1 MIYKCCLT
9 FFHPPSQQL
18 FYSLRVIVSAQV
30 VCLCACFD
38 SVHVCVHLCLSL
50 VLNVHSLV
58 CVGETECVWERERE
72 REREK
77 ERERER
83 ERERPRVSVRF
94 KCHPWHLKQIGVYR
108 VFNVSQPEPNTI
120 HSRLSDSL
128 VLSRSSFLLLS
139 SHTQFLF
146 TTRQQYHILNYIR
159 LTSLSRCRKCIK
171 DKCNRKRL

>member
-50 VLNVHSLV
+50 VLNVHSFV
-58 CVGETECVWERERE
+58 CVGETEWERERDPGCQWE
-72 REREK
+72 
-77 ERERER
+77 
-83 ERERPRVSVRF
+83 
-94 KCHPWHLKQIGVYR
+94 CHPWHLKQIGVYR
-108 VFNVSQPEPNTI
+108 VFNASQPEPNTI

-128 VLSRSSFLLLS
+128 VLSRSSSLFFPLKHNFYLQLYEVTELS
-139 SHTQFLF
+139 GTRSWKQRGVSALQTTMTKQLIQHPSDTLTTQSE
-146 TTRQQYHILNYIR
+146 H
-159 LTSLSRCRKCIK
+159 
-171 DKCNRKRL
+171 